1 MGPKARDILLA
12 IAEVTM
18 PRSDE
23 FYLAVE
29 DKLVDFVEDA
39 TFHLTPLLRRLFP
52 LGLYLFEY
60 LAILSSFSFKPFT
73 QLSIR
78 LKKSYFNSWVHSRL
92 YFKRELIKGI
102 KGLVLFGYYS
112 QPEVWDH
119 LGYDPISYL
128 EGLRS

>member
-1 MGPKARDILLA
+1 MGPKTRNILLA
-12 IAEVTM
+12 IAEIAM

-39 TFHLTPLLRRLFP
+39 TYHLTPLLRRLFP
-52 LGLYLFEY
+52 LGVYLFEY

-73 QLSIR
+73 RLSINR
-78 LKKSYFNSWVHSRL
+78 KKLYLDSWVHSRL

-119 LGYDPISYL
+119 LEYDPASYL